1 MKTFSGNI
9 TKMISKHTDPISYEI
24 PIDDNL
30 IPISDFLDRIITINF
45 NGTINCVICGN
56 KTKKSFF
63 QGHCYPCFINS
74 PQTSECILKPE
85 LCEAHNGISRDIEW
99 SEKHCLTDHFVYLAL
114 TSGAKV
120 GVTRSAQIPT
130 RWIDQGAT
138 QAIKFAK
145 TSNRYEAGA
154 IEVFL
159 KRFVSDRTAWQRM
172 LKNEIDTSIDLI
184 KLKDTLIDKLDKKYH
199 KFFLKNEKIITIEY
213 PHLYYPE
220 KIKSLDLLKV
230 EMIESRLI
238 AIKGQ
243 YLLFEDNTVFN
254 VRKHSGFDISINL
267 S

>member
-9 TKMISKHTDPISYEI
+9 SKMLSNHTEPISYKI

-30 IPISDFLDRIITINF
+30 IPISDFLDSIIDINF
-45 NGTINCVICGN
+45 NGSINCVICGN

-85 LCEAHNGISRDIEW
+85 LCEAHKGVSRDKAW
-99 SEKHCLTDHFVYLAL
+99 SEKHCLTDHFVYIAL
-114 TSGAKV
+114 TAGAKV

-130 RWIDQGAT
+130 RWIDQGAS
-138 QAIKFAK
+138 QALILAK
-145 TSNRYEAGA
+145 TRNRYEAGA
-154 IEVFL
+154 IEVSL
-159 KRFVSDRTAWQRM
+159 KKFISDRTAWQRM
-172 LKNEIDTSIDLI
+172 LKNEIDISIDLI
-184 KLKDTLIDKLDKKYH
+184 KLKNTLIQKLDTQH
-199 KFFLKNEKIITIEY
+199 HQFILKDEKIIKIEY

-230 EMIESRLI
+230 NKIKSRLI